1 MTWALTQLGSMV
13 SGTVVTKGAD
23 PADGSCA
30 SCHKNKSGT
39 LTGTVSSGV
48 FTFTMSFPSGGSDG
62 TPLCGVDIAGTTTR
76 LVGSLT
82 SATYSG
88 ADSCEGP
95 FSGGT
100 FSMTRQP

>member
-1 MTWALTQLGSMV
+1 MV
-13 SGTVVTKGAD
+13 SGTVATRAVD

-39 LTGTVSSGV
+39 LTGTMSSGAL
-48 FTFTMSFPSGGSDG
+48 TFTMSFPSGGSDG
-62 TPLCGVDIAGTTTR
+62 TPLCGVDMSGTTTR
-76 LVGSLT
+76 LIGSLAG
-82 SATYSG
+82 ATYSG

-95 FSGGT
+95 FSGGA